1 MTADED
7 RAVDLTNCDRE
18 PIHIPGLIQPHGVLM
33 ALSPSLTVTQTS
45 DNVVARL
52 GLSVDDVLCRSLADV
67 LGTRAADIVAAA
79 LVDGRWKEAN
89 PLGVVARGQH
99 LDAIVHEHD
108 GVTIVELEPAPKVPG
123 ADARSLRSLLSAL
136 QHARTL
142 DELCRCAVREVKR
155 LTRFERVML
164 YRFDAAGHGSVDA
177 EARDP
182 GLDPYLGLRYPASD
196 IPKQARALYRKNWL
210 RLIPDARYTP
220 ARLVPSLRPD
230 TGAPLDLTFAVL
242 RSVSPIHLEYLENMG
257 IRASF
262 SVSLIVDDE
271 LWGLISCGNHSGPL
285 MVPYEVRSAV
295 EVIGR
300 LLSLQFAA
308 LAQSEAAQLRVG
320 RRRKQQDIAERVR
333 TGGCEADVLATAV
346 SSSGDELLALAD
358 AGGVAAIVGDEVVA
372 HGRVPAM
379 ASVRAIAAWVER
391 VAGAAPFSTDRLAQ
405 HAGAPTD
412 AREVASGVLS
422 FALPGAPLRRL
433 LWFRPEVV
441 RSVTWGGDPRKP
453 AEADAAMR
461 LHPRR
466 SFEQWKEKVRLTS
479 RPWTTSDCEA
489 AEELRHNLVEIDL
502 ARQVARAQR
511 AVQLRDDLVAVVS
524 HDLRSPLG
532 VVQLQSTLLLRAAAG
547 LQKIEASQNIYAA
560 AERMQRAAERMAT
573 LIRDLLDVA
582 KIEAGRFQLQIRAES
597 V

>member
-1 MTADED
+1 
-7 RAVDLTNCDRE
+7 
-18 PIHIPGLIQPHGVLM
+18 
-33 ALSPSLTVTQTS
+33 
-45 DNVVARL
+45 
-52 GLSVDDVLCRSLADV
+52 
-67 LGTRAADIVAAA
+67 
-79 LVDGRWKEAN
+79 
-89 PLGVVARGQH
+89 
-99 LDAIVHEHD
+99 
-108 GVTIVELEPAPKVPG
+108 
-123 ADARSLRSLLSAL
+123 
-136 QHARTL
+136 
-142 DELCRCAVREVKR
+142 
-155 LTRFERVML
+155 
-164 YRFDAAGHGSVDA
+164 
-177 EARDP
+177 
-182 GLDPYLGLRYPASD
+182 
-196 IPKQARALYRKNWL
+196 
-210 RLIPDARYTP
+210 
-220 ARLVPSLRPD
+220 
-230 TGAPLDLTFAVL
+230 
-242 RSVSPIHLEYLENMG
+242 
-257 IRASF
+257 
-262 SVSLIVDDE
+262 
-271 LWGLISCGNHSGPL
+271 
-285 MVPYEVRSAV
+285 
-295 EVIGR
+295 
-300 LLSLQFAA
+300 
-308 LAQSEAAQLRVG
+308 
-320 RRRKQQDIAERVR
+320 
-333 TGGCEADVLATAV
+333 
-346 SSSGDELLALAD
+346 
-358 AGGVAAIVGDEVVA
+358 
-372 HGRVPAM
+372 
-379 ASVRAIAAWVER
+379 
-391 VAGAAPFSTDRLAQ
+391 LAQ

-597 V
+597 VAEIVSENLLIMEPLATAKQISLQEEVVASGMIRADRERVFQILSNLLGNAVKFTPSGGIVKMRVERSGDDVLFTVADTGPGIREGDAPHVFERYWHRRRGAQDGTGLGLFIAKGLVEAHGGRIWVDSSAGNGARFMFTLPQG

>member
-7 RAVDLTNCDRE
+7 HAVDLTNCDRE

-196 IPKQARALYRKNWL
+196 IPQQARALYRKNWL

-308 LAQSEAAQLRVG
+308 LAQREAAPSN
-320 RRRKQQDIAERVR
+320 R
-333 TGGCEADVLATAV
+333 TSPSVCAP
-346 SSSGDELLALAD
+346 AD
-358 AGGVAAIVGDEVVA
+358 AK
-372 HGRVPAM
+372 PM
-379 ASVRAIAAWVER
+379 CW
-391 VAGAAPFSTDRLAQ
+391 
-405 HAGAPTD
+405 
-412 AREVASGVLS
+412 
-422 FALPGAPLRRL
+422 LR
-433 LWFRPEVV
+433 P
-441 RSVTWGGDPRKP
+441 
-453 AEADAAMR
+453 
-461 LHPRR
+461 
-466 SFEQWKEKVRLTS
+466 
-479 RPWTTSDCEA
+479 C
-489 AEELRHNLVEIDL
+489 
-502 ARQVARAQR
+502 
-511 AVQLRDDLVAVVS
+511 
-524 HDLRSPLG
+524 
-532 VVQLQSTLLLRAAAG
+532 LLRATSFWPSQTPAASPPSSVTRSLLMG
-547 LQKIEASQNIYAA
+547 VSRRWRACARSLRGSSASPVRRRSPPIGWRNTRARRRTPGRSPAACSRLRCPARRCGAFCGFDPRWYAA
-560 AERMQRAAERMAT
+560 
-573 LIRDLLDVA
+573 
-582 KIEAGRFQLQIRAES
+582 
-597 V
+597 